1 MLLLTGATGYLGSA
15 LAAALSARGER
26 FRCLGRREVT
36 CSGADWMSWDLSEL
50 ELLSHDA
57 FTDVSAVIHCAGVAH
72 RMASEWEYDQIN
84 VKGTTLLAES
94 AAMAGVRHF
103 LFVSSLNVVPP
114 FSADAA
120 ALPEALPEQDEPYA
134 RSKWLAESALKQICD
149 QHDMAL
155 TVIRPALLFDHDLT
169 ANLATLERILRW
181 CPCLLPE
188 RGHRSLLSRSDLV
201 ELILAC
207 VEGKAGAP
215 VGQSVITATDGG
227 CYSAQ
232 TISRLLGPWKTIED
246 ASPLVLPIWLCKW
259 AGRVLDWRRDLS
271 PGSTWRALSSD
282 HWCGATPEVVGWQ
295 SSQTLK
301 TRRMEA

>member
-1 MLLLTGATGYLGSA
+1 MP
-15 LAAALSARGER
+15 
-26 FRCLGRREVT
+26 
-36 CSGADWMSWDLSEL
+36 
-50 ELLSHDA
+50 
-57 FTDVSAVIHCAGVAH
+57 FTDVSAVVHCAGVAH

-84 VKGTTLLAES
+84 VKGTALLAES

-114 FSADAA
+114 FCADAA
-120 ALPEALPEQDEPYA
+120 ASPEALPEQDEPYA

-149 QHDMAL
+149 QYDMAL
-155 TVIRPALLFDHDLT
+155 TVIRPALLFDQELT

-215 VGQSVITATDGG
+215 VGQSVIAATDGRVL
-227 CYSAQ
+227 Q
-232 TISRLLGPWKTIED
+232 RPNLSRDYWVRGRRSKMP
-246 ASPLVLPIWLCKW
+246 ARLVMPIWLCKW
-259 AGRVLDWRRDLS
+259 AGRVLDWRRDLFT
-271 PGSTWRALSSD
+271 GFNLARALVRSLV
-282 HWCGATPEVVGWQ
+282 WCDAPKSWGGSRHKPSKPAVWNARQCWFSG
-295 SSQTLK
+295 S
-301 TRRMEA
+301 

>member
-1 MLLLTGATGYLGSA
+1 
-15 LAAALSARGER
+15 
-26 FRCLGRREVT
+26 
-36 CSGADWMSWDLSEL
+36 LSEL

-57 FTDVSAVIHCAGVAH
+57 FTDVNAVIHCAGVAH
-72 RMASEWEYDQIN
+72 RMASEREYDQIN
-84 VKGTTLLAES
+84 VKGTALLAES

-114 FSADAA
+114 FCADAA
-120 ALPEALPEQDEPYA
+120 ASPEALPEQDEPYA

-155 TVIRPALLFDHDLT
+155 TVIRPALLFDHELT

-215 VGQSVITATDGG
+215 VGAVGDRCDRWSGATAPKP
-227 CYSAQ
+227 
-232 TISRLLGPWKTIED
+232 ISRLLGPWKTIED
-246 ASPLVLPIWLCKW
+246 ASPFSDANMVMQMGGPC
-259 AGRVLDWRRDLS
+259 AGLASGICS

-282 HWCGATPEVVGWQ
+282 HWCGAPPEVVGWQ
-295 SSQTLK
+295 PSQTLK
-301 TRRMEA
+301 TRRMEALANAGSRVDESRFCFRSLDV